1 MLRANGDPVRHGTA
15 QEIGHGIGV
24 FGRKGLGVIAS
35 IAVSAETGQVNTDLM
50 EAGQI
55 YTDLVTS
62 GYSRKLE
69 TAADK
74 QGLDLMI
81 AAGYPPDHA
90 LPAFET
96 MRIADDD
103 TVSLDKMWS
112 SHPDIDSRK
121 KNLAKHI
128 KKSEVEHGTRGLDEE
143 AYLRGVRLAALTDSQ
158 LQIARGNIDLAIAR
172 LERFTEL
179 VDDDA
184 MGFYLLAEA
193 YRRKDMDGMFAQ
205 RTAAY
210 QRTVDLDP
218 NIPQAHR
225 ELGLALRQQKQFAE
239 AEAALRQYLIVAPDA
254 ADGPIVEWYL
264 DNLTAAAGDSQ

>member
-1 MLRANGDPVRHGTA
+1 
-15 QEIGHGIGV
+15 
-24 FGRKGLGVIAS
+24 
-35 IAVSAETGQVNTDLM
+35 
-50 EAGQI
+50 
-55 YTDLVTS
+55 
-62 GYSRKLE
+62 
-69 TAADK
+69 
-74 QGLDLMI
+74 
-81 AAGYPPDHA
+81 
-90 LPAFET
+90 
-96 MRIADDD
+96 
-103 TVSLDKMWS
+103 
-112 SHPDIDSRK
+112 
-121 KNLAKHI
+121 
-128 KKSEVEHGTRGLDEE
+128 LDEE
-143 AYLRGVRLAALTDSQ
+143 VYLRGVRLAALTDSQ